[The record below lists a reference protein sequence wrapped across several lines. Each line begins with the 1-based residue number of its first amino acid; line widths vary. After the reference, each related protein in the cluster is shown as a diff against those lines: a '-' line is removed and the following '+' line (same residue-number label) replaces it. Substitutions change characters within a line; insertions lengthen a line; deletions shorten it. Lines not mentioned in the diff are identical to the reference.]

1 MINFHYFNCKNIP
14 VVKNCNRV
22 QSFYTMDTFNDPS
35 CTTAHSISTTLD
47 SKEDKSQSPNCLH
60 ETGCSL
66 SPSHDQILHLASQL
80 KRNCND
86 QGIENNPKMSAQ
98 TIYQMGLE
106 HFKSSPDKISLIKCV
121 GLLNSAIARNPSNV
135 SDIKQDLYQKC
146 QHILQLA
153 NAKDNTAD
161 LLAQAK
167 HIKSQ
172 INEMRRTTKNN
183 LDTMNNFKHS
193 DKVSTADLTNQQTL
207 KINSIKQIQHQVTAR
222 YKQIMKTISKYCHDV
237 MGPQPCKFAIVGMGS
252 LARNEITPYSD
263 FEHIILLENR
273 ESYEHHLKYFRWF
286 SVIFHIIILNLQE
299 TIIPSLNV
307 KHLNDKTAESGDWF
321 FDTQTKGVSFDGMMP
336 HACKFPL
343 GKAETIKT
351 STTELI
357 KPVNKMLEYLSCKD
371 SFVNDYHLSDILM
384 QTCFVYGDNNL
395 HQVFENGISLHINAK
410 SKQEKFADI
419 KFQLQ
424 NDLHAFANIINIRKI
439 KRKGTFNVKELF
451 YRTSTLFITA
461 FGRIFDIKSSSCF
474 DIINALGKKKQIS
487 DYAKQKLSFAVAIA
501 CEIRLSV
508 YINAKSQH
516 DYVQTC
522 ENGETVFDEI
532 FKIVDRQSIVSYFQI
547 TTSLHAEV
555 MILLKGKLKT
565 FQMDESLCNIYIMY
579 MLGMDEMALSLFS
592 KYDLWNQVLF
602 RIKYSHNKIH
612 SVFDKRLSKL
622 ENETNF
628 NITLPPQEQ
637 LEELFHNICDI
648 VQVLVFSQGNKYDR
662 WQILDCLL
670 DVCKRLTIKGHKLVK
685 SGETDENAFLI
696 GYLSMLVASLL
707 TESNELDKA
716 SDYMNQSFDLQSNNP
731 KYTFLFYLLAGNNWF
746 KMEQYEKSLHCLQI
760 ALGIRL
766 SARFDFCNHFNNY
779 LIAMMYSGIGACLL
793 KLDQYAD
800 SLVYLNI
807 AVHLAVK
814 YSLEK
819 HHFSIFA
826 FNPTS
831 VSLDLDVCLKKLQA
845 FNN

>member
-1 MINFHYFNCKNIP
+1 M
-14 VVKNCNRV
+14 VKNCNRI
-22 QSFYTMDTFNDPS
+22 QSFYAMDTFNDPC
-35 CTTAHSISTTLD
+35 CTTAHNISTTLD
-47 SKEDKSQSPNCLH
+47 YDEDKSQSPYYLH
-60 ETGCSL
+60 KQGCFL
-66 SPSHDQILHLASQL
+66 LPSHDQILNLALQL
-80 KRNCND
+80 KLNCND

-98 TIYQMGLE
+98 IIYQMGLE
-106 HFKSSPDKISLIKCV
+106 HFKMSPDKISLIKCV
-121 GLLNSAIARNPSNV
+121 GLLNSAIARNPNNV

-146 QHILQLA
+146 QHILQQA
-153 NAKDNTAD
+153 NAKDKTAD
-161 LLAQAK
+161 LLAQAT

-172 INEMRRTTKNN
+172 INEMRRATKNN

-193 DKVSTADLTNQQTL
+193 DKVSNADLTNQQTQ
-207 KINSIKQIQHQVTAR
+207 KINSIKHIQQQVTAR

-237 MGPQPCKFAIVGMGS
+237 MGPQPCKFAVVGMGS

-263 FEHIILLENR
+263 FEHVILLENQ

-307 KHLNDKTAESGDWF
+307 KHLNDKTAELGDWF
-321 FDTQTKGVSFDGMMP
+321 FDTHTSGVSFDGMMP

-343 GKAETIKT
+343 GKTH
-351 STTELI
+351 TTELI

-371 SFVNDYHLSDILM
+371 SFVSDYHLSDILM

-395 HQVFENGISLHINAK
+395 HQEFENGISLHINAK
-410 SKQEKFADI
+410 SKQETFVDI
-419 KFQLQ
+419 ELQLQ
-424 NDLHAFANIINIRKI
+424 NDLDAFANIIDIREI
-439 KRKGTFNVKELF
+439 KRKGTFNVKKLF

-487 DYAKQKLSFAVAIA
+487 DYAKQKLSFAIAIA

-522 ENGETVFDEI
+522 ENGETVFDDV

-555 MILLKGKLKT
+555 MILLKGELHT
-565 FQMDESLCNIYIMY
+565 FQLDESICNIYIMY
-579 MLGMDEMALSLFS
+579 MLGMDEMTLSLFS
-592 KYDLWNQVLF
+592 KYDLWNTVLF
-602 RIKYSHNKIH
+602 RISYSDNKIH

-628 NITLPPQEQ
+628 NITLPPQEK
-637 LEELFHNICDI
+637 LEAFFHNICGVFQALLFSRVLRYDMW
-648 VQVLVFSQGNKYDR
+648 QVLH
-662 WQILDCLL
+662 CLL

-685 SGETDENAFLI
+685 SGETNENVFLI
-696 GYLSMLVASLL
+696 GYLSMLVASSL
-707 TESNELDKA
+707 TESNKLDEA
-716 SDYMNQSFDLQSNNP
+716 SNYMNQSFDLQSNNP

-766 SARFDFCNHFNNY
+766 SARFDFCSHFNNY

-793 KLDQYAD
+793 KLDQYAE
-800 SLVYLNI
+800 SVVYLNI
-807 AVHLAVK
+807 AAHLKGK

-826 FNPTS
+826 FSPTS
-831 VSLDLDVCLKKLQA
+831 ASLDLDVCLKKL
-845 FNN
+845 